1 MNTNTTK
8 NVTTSLEWLQE
19 TVEAATKS
27 KVSQQTQMINDINFM
42 WMMSNV
48 NIYEKAVLTQL
59 ILKPNTPCT
68 VKELSFWS
76 GITESSC
83 KRAVNSLKKSNAI
96 INHPKVKGVILN
108 PKTLG

>member
-1 MNTNTTK
+1 MNMNTTK

-48 NIYEKAVLTQL
+48 NIYELPNLRL
-59 ILKPNTPCT
+59 IHVFLLLEYNQ
-68 VKELSFWS
+68 F
-76 GITESSC
+76 
-83 KRAVNSLKKSNAI
+83 RFYRQ
-96 INHPKVKGVILN
+96 
-108 PKTLG
+108 